1 MSATGCTLLVTL
13 LDSLLLHVKTCLSL
27 PRRSYLLVR
36 NQTGHLITAAPG
48 HDLSHFGVS
57 VTSEHVGWS
66 APPAFRDGKPGRA
79 SSRFGGVVQAIY
91 MSLGVEFPLERTR
104 KTSNGHIGV

>member
-1 MSATGCTLLVTL
+1 M
-13 LDSLLLHVKTCLSL
+13 
-27 PRRSYLLVR
+27 R

-57 VTSEHVGWS
+57 VTSAHVSWS

-79 SSRFGGVVQAIY
+79 SSRFGGVVQTIC